1 MVGGSD
7 SASQKTYLS
16 AQRKEI
22 GERRRVSDEI
32 YAKYFSLY
40 LKLGVL
46 AGLVLIILII

>member
-1 MVGGSD
+1 MNLPILPRT
-7 SASQKTYLS
+7 K
-16 AQRKEI
+16 K
-22 GERRRVSDEI
+22 RRRVSDEI